1 MKWLTTTLLL
11 LLSVK
16 VTSVNHGTGRVE
28 FLLPMHATE
37 IVALLDEAE
46 STVGVEEGKFYEATF
61 DKEGRLVVKAKKRKV
76 RFKPEKIKF
85 HSN

>member
-1 MKWLTTTLLL
+1 MKWLTTTLLIAI
-11 LLSVK
+11 SVK
-16 VTSVNHGTGRVE
+16 VITVNEGTGRVE
-28 FLLPMHATE
+28 FLLPMHETE

-61 DKEGRLVVKAKKRKV
+61 DKDGKLVVKAGKRRV